1 MYSNGCS
8 EVMLGKAIKEL
19 KLPREE
25 LVILTKVF
33 FPIAP
38 RFDMNVNPQTAAE
51 HGIINQHGLNRKVR
65 PLSPPMPSPRV
76 PTLEGAR
83 ILMLCVCSTSLTRS
97 RRAWSACSSTTS
109 TSCSA
114 TASTT
119 PRPSRRR
126 SVAPACP

>member
-8 EVMLGKAIKEL
+8 EVMLGKAIKAL
-19 KLPREE
+19 NLPREE

-65 PLSPPMPSPRV
+65 APAWHPDRRIYSPYVPR
-76 PTLEGAR
+76 
-83 ILMLCVCSTSLTRS
+83 STSLT
-97 RRAWSACSSTTS
+97 
-109 TSCSA
+109 
-114 TASTT
+114 
-119 PRPSRRR
+119 P
-126 SVAPACP
+126 